1 LLIIL
6 LVGNTFYYIGHLK
19 TFNYLVYCSFK
30 LPEMSDSVLSKE
42 DLLELGYDGD
52 SLADLVAN
60 AENKALADEV

>member
-1 LLIIL
+1 
-6 LVGNTFYYIGHLK
+6 
-19 TFNYLVYCSFK
+19 
-30 LPEMSDSVLSKE
+30 MSDSVLSKE